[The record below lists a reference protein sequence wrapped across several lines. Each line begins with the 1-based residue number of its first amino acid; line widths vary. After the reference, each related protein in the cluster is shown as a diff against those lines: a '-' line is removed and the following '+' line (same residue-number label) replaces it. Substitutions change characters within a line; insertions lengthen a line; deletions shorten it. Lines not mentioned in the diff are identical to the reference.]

1 LTGRL
6 RRHITYAN
14 VVATLALVI
23 ALGGGAVY
31 AASKI
36 GAQGIRKNAIRSY
49 HIRNKQVKR
58 QDIAGGSINSRK
70 VSNDSLTGKD
80 IKEASLGLVP
90 SSQDAHTVNGIS
102 ERVVRASLANPTAS
116 TQVLA
121 QGGLTVLMSCGA
133 SSATIDVHGSV
144 PGDAGTV
151 FDPGSGSPPAQFDSD
166 SPHSVV
172 STGAAPGFMT
182 VRRTDGTVTRF
193 EFELD
198 RATNGFN
205 TSDDCFLQGFF
216 FSGM

>member
-1 LTGRL
+1 MTGRL

-23 ALGGGAVY
+23 ALGGGVVY
-31 AASKI
+31 AANKI
-36 GAQGIRKNAIRSY
+36 GPQGIRKNAIRSY

-80 IKEASLGLVP
+80 LKEATLGTVP
-90 SSQDAHTVNGIS
+90 SSEDSKTVNGIT
-102 ERVVRASLANPTAS
+102 ERVVHASLADPTAS
-116 TQVLA
+116 SQVLA

-133 SSATIDVHGSV
+133 SSATMDVHGTAPS
-144 PGDAGTV
+144 DTGTV
-151 FDPGSGSPPAQFDSD
+151 FDPGSGSQQFDSD
-166 SPHSVV
+166 TPASVV
-172 STGAAPGFMT
+172 TTGAAPGFMT

-198 RATNGFN
+198 RASNGFN
-205 TSDDCFLQGFF
+205 TTDDCFLHGFLL
-216 FSGM
+216 SGM

>member
-1 LTGRL
+1 MGRL
-6 RRHITYAN
+6 RLHITYAN

-23 ALGGGAVY
+23 ALGGGVVY
-31 AASKI
+31 AANKI

-80 IKEASLGLVP
+80 IKEATLGIVP
-90 SSQDAHTVNGIS
+90 SAQDSRTVNGIS

-116 TQVLA
+116 SQVLT

-133 SSATIDVHGSV
+133 SSATMDVHGTA

-151 FDPGSGSPPAQFDSD
+151 FDPASGSQQFDSD
-166 SPHSVV
+166 STESVV
-172 STGAAPGFMT
+172 TADAAPGFVT

-198 RATNGFN
+198 RASNGFN
-205 TSDDCFLQGFF
+205 SPDDCFLQGFF
-216 FSGM
+216 FSGK